1 MNIQL
6 QEKLKTLPASPG
18 VYFHKNATG
27 EVIYVGKAAVL
38 KNRVRQYFQK
48 SRKDP
53 KTEALVAEIADTD
66 WRVTES
72 EMDALFLESEMIK
85 RYQPKWN
92 ILLRD
97 DKTVSYVRIDLKSE
111 VPCVTLTRTPQD
123 DGAQYIGPFYGQ
135 AIVKKALR
143 ILRKIFPYYDK
154 PYNGKKTLNT
164 DLGLTPGIEIG
175 VSTPVEYKQNLR
187 KLIRYLKGDRI
198 KLLRDLEKQMKEMSA
213 QGEYEKAAELRNQLF
228 GLRELRKKIVFS
240 NQEFLDLSSDEALR
254 QLQMLLKLQQ
264 PPRRIEG
271 YDISHQS
278 GTNAVASM
286 VVFTNGVA
294 DRTEYRKFKIKEDK
308 NNDFANMREVLTR
321 RLRHKEWARPDLI
334 LIDGGEPQLVAVQDI
349 LEKAEIPYIGL
360 AKEHETIVI
369 PAKDVCEGGKC
380 FSSSVTRGE
389 SLRDSPVALRLYSS
403 EKHLPPS
410 QTSFVDVTFPINSHI
425 IKLLQRIRNESH
437 RFAITYH
444 TLLKRKNMLR

>member
-1 MNIQL
+1 MNEKLHQ
-6 QEKLKTLPASPG
+6 KLKTLPSAPG
-18 VYFHKNATG
+18 VYFHKNAAG

-97 DKTVSYVRIDLKSE
+97 DKTVSYVRINMKDE
-111 VPCVTLTRTPQD
+111 VPDVSLTRTPQD
-123 DGAQYIGPFYGQ
+123 DGAKYIGPFYGQ

-154 PYNGKKTLNT
+154 PYSGKKTLNT

-175 VSTPVEYKQNLR
+175 ISTPKEYKANLR
-187 KLIRYLKGDRI
+187 KLIRYLEGDRV
-198 KLLRDLEKQMKEMSA
+198 KLLKDLEKQMKTASDA
-213 QGEYEKAAELRNQLF
+213 GEYEKAAELRNQLF

-240 NQEFLDLSSDEALR
+240 DQEFLDLSSDEALL

-308 NNDFANMREVLTR
+308 NDDFANMREVLTR
-321 RLRHKEWARPDLI
+321 RLKHHEWPRPDLI
-334 LIDGGEPQLVAVQDI
+334 LIDGGEPQLAAVHDL
-349 LEKAEIPYIGL
+349 LESAAIPYIGL
-360 AKEHETIVI
+360 AKENETIV
-369 PAKDVCEGGKC
+369 
-380 FSSSVTRGE
+380 
-389 SLRDSPVALRLYSS
+389 
-403 EKHLPPS
+403 LPSRTYKLPK
-410 QTSFVDVTFPINSHI
+410 NSHI

-444 TLLKRKNMLR
+444 TLLKRKNMLK

>member
-369 PAKDVCEGGKC
+369 PAKDV
-380 FSSSVTRGE
+380 
-389 SLRDSPVALRLYSS
+389 
-403 EKHLPPS
+403 
-410 QTSFVDVTFPINSHI
+410 TFPINSHI